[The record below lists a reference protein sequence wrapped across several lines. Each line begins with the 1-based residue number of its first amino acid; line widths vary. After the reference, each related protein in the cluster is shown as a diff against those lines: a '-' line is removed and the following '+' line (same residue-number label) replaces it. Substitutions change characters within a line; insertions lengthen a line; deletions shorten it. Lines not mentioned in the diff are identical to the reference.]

1 MMYKMYRRIMRKIA
15 RWILSFERCPKGY
28 RRNYMEEF
36 LSLLG
41 MVLTSLFFVAF
52 FCAMFLL
59 S

>member
-1 MMYKMYRRIMRKIA
+1 MMYKMYRRAMRKIA
-15 RWILSFERCPKGY
+15 RWILSFERCPRGY
-28 RRNYMEEF
+28 RRNYMEEL

-41 MVLTSLFFVAF
+41 IFLTSLFFVAL